1 MKTPVVRMCLALS
14 TLALC
19 STVIGSTV
27 MAQPSG
33 LGSAGLGSAGL
44 ESPGPSDSSIKIG
57 STATSTAGT
66 PAETFI
72 GGNAAQ
78 AFVGGAREATGQQST
93 SRQFQAFQ
101 DNQTA
106 SSAETQQTG
115 TPREI
120 RTVLAISFNY
130 PTASM
135 AQQTGRLASANSL
148 SLVRFSSTRPELSG
162 INVSLTSQGTAILT
176 GALPTVESRRLAAN
190 LIRLQPGVRKV
201 ENQIA
206 VAQ

>member
-19 STVIGSTV
+19 SMVIGSTV